1 MIRHR
6 AAAEH
11 DHRIR
16 PRALV
21 FDLYGEYFQ
30 HTGGGVKL
38 GALTE
43 LMGVFGVEAG
53 TVRVVMTRLR
63 KDGWFDSTKSGREVT
78 YLVNERSARLLQQGH
93 TRIFE
98 RESGDWD
105 RSWTQAIFDES
116 TNDPPRRRRVERAL
130 AWWGFGQHPG
140 GAWFSPHDREK
151 PVREM
156 LAGED
161 EDLVFLRSRSSGSP
175 NDRRIAERCW
185 DLGEL
190 AEDYYA
196 FVEALRPRL
205 RKYQRGMNGSTAL
218 VESVGLL
225 HRYRQF
231 PFRDPDLPALLL
243 PPNWP
248 GRLAHRLFVQSHD
261 SLRDRAE
268 AFVKSIVG
276 EAGSRR

>member
-63 KDGWFDSTKSGREVT
+63 KDGWFDSTKSGRAVT
-78 YLVNERSARLLQQGH
+78 YLLNERSTRLLQQGH

-98 RESGDWD
+98 RESGDWN
-105 RSWTQAIFDES
+105 RSWTQAIVDAS
-116 TNDPPRRRRVERAL
+116 TEDPQRRIRVERAL
-130 AWWGFGQHPG
+130 AWWGFGQHRG
-140 GAWFSPHDREK
+140 GVWFSPHDREK
-151 PVREM
+151 QVREM
-156 LAGED
+156 LAGEE
-161 EDLVFLRSRSSGSP
+161 EDLVFLRGHTAGVS
-175 NDRRIAERCW
+175 NDLRIAERCW
-185 DLGEL
+185 DLDEL
-190 AEDYYA
+190 AEDYRA
-196 FVEALRPRL
+196 FVKKVRPRL
-205 RKYQRGMNGSTAL
+205 PKYQRGLNGNTAL

-231 PFRDPDLPALLL
+231 PFRDPDLPEVLL
-243 PPNWP
+243 PRNWP
-248 GRLAHRLFVQSHD
+248 GRLAHRLFIQSHD
-261 SLRDRAE
+261 CLRDNADT
-268 AFVKSIVG
+268 FVKSIVG
-276 EAGSRR
+276 EAG